1 MFIDERTLVVR
12 SGKGGDGIVAWRR
25 EKRIARGGPAG
36 GDGGKGGDVIL
47 IADENLTTFADMEDE
62 RHARA
67 KNGERGSGSNK
78 QGKNGKDREVRVPVG
93 TTVYDVS
100 TGMKIRDLTEHDTR
114 WVVAKGGK
122 GGRGNARFATATDQA
137 PSRAELG
144 EPGEERKIRFEL
156 RLLADVGLIGLPNAG
171 KSTFLSRISAARP
184 RVANYP
190 FTTLTPC
197 LGLVDLPDFSRFV
210 VADLPGL
217 IEGAH
222 EGHGLGDRF
231 LRHVERTR
239 ILIHL
244 VDPVPLDGSDPV
256 ERYRTVRRELEAYG
270 RGLAGRPEILAATK
284 ADLWAPNGRVDPDSP
299 TGEALRRLAQEADR
313 GVHPVSAVSGVGLP
327 ALLRTVA
334 KALQAA
340 DPAPPVPDEWEGVRP
355 PPDSA
360 GVRFDSNREMHR
372 SLVRF
377 PCVKTF

>member
-1 MFIDERTLVVR
+1 MFIDERTLIVR
-12 SGKGGDGIVAWRR
+12 SGNGGDGIVAWRR
-25 EKRIARGGPAG
+25 EKRIAHGGPAG
-36 GDGGKGGDVIL
+36 GDGGRGGDVIL

-67 KNGERGSGSNK
+67 EHGARGSGSNK
-78 QGKNGKDREVRVPVG
+78 QGRSGRHREVRVPVG
-93 TTVYDVS
+93 TTVYSVRS
-100 TGMKIRDLTEHDTR
+100 GQKLQDLVDHGQR
-114 WVVAKGGK
+114 WVVARGGQ

-144 EPGEERKIRFEL
+144 TPGRERKIRFEL
-156 RLLADVGLIGLPNAG
+156 RLLADVGLVGLPNAG

-197 LGLVDLPDFSRFV
+197 LGLVDLPDYTRFV

-222 EGHGLGDRF
+222 TGHGLGDRF

-239 ILIHL
+239 VLIHL

-256 ERYRTVRRELEAYG
+256 DRYRTVRRELEAYG
-270 RGLAGRPEILAATK
+270 RGLDERPEILAATK
-284 ADLWAPNGRVDPDSP
+284 ADLWAPDGRVDPDGA
-299 TGEALRRLAQEADR
+299 TGQALRRLAAEADR

-327 ALLRTVA
+327 ALLRAVA
-334 KALQAA
+334 KTLLAA
-340 DPAPPVPDEWEGVRP
+340 EPAPPVPEELEGGP
-355 PPDSA
+355 SSA
-360 GVRFDSNREMHR
+360 
-372 SLVRF
+372 
-377 PCVKTF
+377 